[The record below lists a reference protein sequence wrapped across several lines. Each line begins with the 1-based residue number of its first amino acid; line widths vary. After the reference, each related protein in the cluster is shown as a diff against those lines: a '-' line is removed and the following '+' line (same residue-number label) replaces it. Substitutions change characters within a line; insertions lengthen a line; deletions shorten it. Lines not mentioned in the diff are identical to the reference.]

1 MNGMTIVWIVVALA
15 ALVIVAGLVAGAVSK
30 RSKRRAEARP
40 PSAGRIESHEPRTST
55 EDPRNENPKAQNLWP
70 ETDWDDGT
78 HPHDPRPSKHT
89 KH

>member
-15 ALVIVAGLVAGAVSK
+15 ALVIVVGLTAGAVSK
-30 RSKRRAEARP
+30 RSKRRAETRP
-40 PSAGRIESHEPRTST
+40 PSAGRIESHTST
-55 EDPRNENPKAQNLWP
+55 ETPRIRDPKAQNLWP